1 MRARRRCHLFFALR
15 RPLLLAPASSTSR
28 AATSAVAIFEVK
40 VHRSRSRR
48 QRYRRTNGAD
58 SYDVRNI
65 FLLEKL
71 LL

>member
-1 MRARRRCHLFFALR
+1 MRARCRRLFFALR

-28 AATSAVAIFEVK
+28 AATSAVAIFAVK

-48 QRYRRTNGAD
+48 QRFRRTNGAD

-65 FLLEKL
+65 F
-71 LL
+71 